1 MKKIEKRAI
10 MCLLLGFVLILGV
23 GVFTY
28 RYIAHG
34 DDWASY
40 EGNLDVYARGDL
52 SKGSLYDTNGQILMK
67 NTSSGMEFNE
77 NADVRKALM
86 HVTGDKDNNITTGAN
101 RAFTDELIGYN
112 LINGVYSLN
121 NAGKDV
127 TMTLDANVCAEAYQ
141 ALDGRKG
148 AIGVYN
154 YETGEIICMVSSPT
168 YDPQNPPSISTDDK
182 SGVYINRFTSSKF
195 PPGSIFKLVTAAASI
210 ETLDDAYSFQ
220 VQSPWKGRLRPRRQ
234 GYRPGDPWNSGSEK
248 STRSILQC
256 LFRKAL
262 RKAGRRYFGKIH
274 ERSRSY
280 GQPGH
285 QRNPYSRRDL

>member
-1 MKKIEKRAI
+1 

-121 NAGKDV
+121 YAGKDV
-127 TMTLDANVCAEAYQ
+127 TMTLDANVCAEAYR

-168 YDPQNPPSISTDDK
+168 YDPQNPPSISADDK

-220 VQSPWKGRLRPRRQ
+220 VQCR
-234 GYRPGDPWNSGSEK
+234 
-248 STRSILQC
+248 
-256 LFRKAL
+256 
-262 RKAGRRYFGKIH
+262 GK
-274 ERSRSY
+274 EDY
-280 GQPGH
+280 GH
-285 QRNPYSRRDL
+285 

>member
-1 MKKIEKRAI
+1 MEIVEDDPLQFKIPGSHVFCRQHHSV
-10 MCLLLGFVLILGV
+10 CLLYTSGFVLILGV

-127 TMTLDANVCAEAYQ
+127 TMTLDANVCACLLY
-141 ALDGRKG
+141 
-148 AIGVYN
+148 
-154 YETGEIICMVSSPT
+154 
-168 YDPQNPPSISTDDK
+168 
-182 SGVYINRFTSSKF
+182 TSRC
-195 PPGSIFKLVTAAASI
+195 V
-210 ETLDDAYSFQ
+210 
-220 VQSPWKGRLRPRRQ
+220 
-234 GYRPGDPWNSGSEK
+234 
-248 STRSILQC
+248 
-256 LFRKAL
+256 
-262 RKAGRRYFGKIH
+262 
-274 ERSRSY
+274 
-280 GQPGH
+280 
-285 QRNPYSRRDL
+285 